1 MVGQVSTQ
9 ALGLQGFLSEEFAL
23 LNRYVMQTLLGAAL
37 AATDFHKHLA
47 DKVLGCHKKFRY
59 KKCDNG
65 HRWAKPA
72 QAHNSCSVRLCPHC
86 SHRKVK
92 KQGTRIQ
99 TFCVNRSGLRY
110 LVLSERNS
118 KNLAAGIRSLYEAWT
133 SLRRSTRWK
142 GKVDG
147 CIAVLEVTY
156 NKKQRTWHPHL
167 NVLFEGQYFPQ
178 EELKQAWIKAT
189 NGRGR
194 SVFIQAYKEGTA
206 FELIKYT
213 LKVAELKDSPLG
225 AVYQLLVDDP
235 AALDEFLS
243 AVYGCRLIRT
253 YGSFRSMQIEEEEEE
268 EEEEVCP
275 DCGSNCIVDLGP
287 APPFD
292 QLFFDF
298 EKGVHRLPDKPR
310 WFVGPA
316 HDEYVPN
323 PISIALAVEGRRRAR
338 SYEDAVRRQFVPD
351 EFERAA

>member
-1 MVGQVSTQ
+1 MGEISTEAVGS
-9 ALGLQGFLSEEFAL
+9 QGFLSEEFAL
-23 LNRYVMQTLLGAAL
+23 WNRYVMQTLLGTAL
-37 AATDFHKHLA
+37 LATGFHKHLA
-47 DKVLGCHKKFRY
+47 EKVLACHKKFRF
-59 KKCDNG
+59 KKCENN
-65 HRWAKPA
+65 HRWAAPA
-72 QAHNSCSVRLCPHC
+72 KAHNSCSVRLCPHC

-99 TFCVNRSGLRY
+99 AFCVSRSGLRY

-118 KNLAAGIRSLYEAWT
+118 KNLAAGIKSLYEAWT

-147 CIAVLEVTY
+147 CVAVLEVTY
-156 NKKQRTWHPHL
+156 NKQKRTWHPHL
-167 NVLFEGQYFPQ
+167 NVLFEGKYFPQ

-194 SVFIQAYKEGTA
+194 SVFIQTYREGTA

-213 LKVAELKDSPLG
+213 LKVAELKDSPIG
-225 AVYQLLVDDP
+225 AVYQLLIDDP

-253 YGSFRSMQIEEEEEE
+253 YGTFRSMPVEEEEEE
-268 EEEEVCP
+268 EEETCP
-275 DCGSNCIVDLGP
+275 DCGSTCIVDLGP
-287 APPFD
+287 TPPYE

-310 WFVGPA
+310 WFVGPTY
-316 HDEYVPN
+316 DEYVPN
-323 PISIALAVEGRRRAR
+323 PLSIAMAVEGRRRAR
-338 SYEDAVRRQFVPD
+338 SYEDAVRQRFVPGW
-351 EFERAA
+351 EERNAA